1 MKKIFFY
8 FLLTTLLIGQ
18 TKDPYAILNKVKGN
32 FAKIKDYK
40 AEVSIKVNMEYLKVP
55 DMKATMYFKQPNKS
69 KLDSK
74 EFAMLP
80 KQAFNFSPTALL
92 DKDFNAIYVK
102 QDKIDGRLMHVIK
115 VIPNSDSSIIILST
129 LWIDAEKNLVRKVES
144 TARRGGSTQIDL
156 TYDNNFQYPL
166 PKTILFSLDVPK
178 LQYFQDPRNK
188 KIETEKKS
196 GQKTTERGSVSITYS
211 NYKVNSGLSDD
222 IFKEKKK

>member
-1 MKKIFFY
+1 MKRIIFYLF
-8 FLLTTLLIGQ
+8 LTTLIFGQ
-18 TKDPYAILNKVKGN
+18 SKDPYAILNKVKAS
-32 FAKIKDYK
+32 FAKVKDYK
-40 AEVSIKVNMEYLKVP
+40 ADISVKVNMEYLKVP
-55 DMKATMYFKQPNKS
+55 DMKATMYFKQPNKT

-80 KQAFNFSPTALL
+80 KQAFNFSPTGML

-102 QDKIDGRLMHVIK
+102 QDKIDGRTMNVVK

-144 TARRGGSTQIDL
+144 TARRGGSTQIEL
-156 TYDNNFQYPL
+156 LYDNNFQYPL
-166 PKTILFSLDVPK
+166 PKKILFSLDVPK
-178 LQYFQDPRNK
+178 LQLMQDLRNK
-188 KIETEKKS
+188 KIGQDNKN
-196 GQKTTERGSVSITYS
+196 GQKATERGSVEIFYS